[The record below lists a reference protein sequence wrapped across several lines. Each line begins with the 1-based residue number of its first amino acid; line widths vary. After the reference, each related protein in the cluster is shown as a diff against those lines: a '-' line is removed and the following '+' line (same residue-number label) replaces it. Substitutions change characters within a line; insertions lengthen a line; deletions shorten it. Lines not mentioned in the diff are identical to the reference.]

1 MSGQNIF
8 SFAFSTP
15 TALPKML
22 PKITRSDMALH
33 LPRLDDPCLDETG
46 MVSPEKRKALN
57 ALIEKYQAVY
67 ALGGQVLQTKATKGK
82 ADEPGVRFVGKF
94 KAFVNPLF
102 GGAWFVSAR
111 CHVPKFFE
119 EVLYTEF
126 VQAKTRADAAGEAV
140 TLEFLIGVGL
150 KPPAPGKPSIT
161 GYEWTV
167 EPLVDMSAADDPVD
181 LLFARAKE
189 RAALA
194 APTVTVGESSSP
206 GAPTNG
212 AATASAETPA
222 AQPEVKEAR
231 GRNHRGSHAS

>member
-8 SFAFSTP
+8 SFAFVIP
-15 TALPKML
+15 PNLPKVL
-22 PKITRSDMALH
+22 PKITRADMQIH

-46 MVSPEKRKALN
+46 LPSPTKKQALDV
-57 ALIEKYQAVY
+57 LIAKYRAVY
-67 ALGGQVLQTKATKGK
+67 ALGGQITDTKATKGK
-82 ADEPGVRFVGKF
+82 GDEPGVRFVGKF
-94 KAFVNPLF
+94 KALVNPLF
-102 GGAWFVSAR
+102 GGAWFVSGR

-119 EVLYTEF
+119 EILFTEF
-126 VQAKTRADAAGEAV
+126 VNARKSAQGSDQTP

-150 KPPAPGKPSIT
+150 KPPMPGKPSIT

-181 LLFARAKE
+181 LLFSRAKE

-194 APTVTVGESSSP
+194 APAPTEGESTPVVS
-206 GAPTNG
+206 T
-212 AATASAETPA
+212 ATASVESAP
-222 AQPEVKEAR
+222 QPEVKETR